1 MRRIMFFLL
10 VNLGMM
16 ITLMVLANLLGI
28 RPYLDAN
35 GINFE
40 ALAVFSLFWGMGGAF
55 LSLLMSKQLAKW
67 TMRLEMIDPSSTGFK
82 GDLVKKVHGLAGMA
96 GLKKMPEVAIYNSPE
111 VNAFATG
118 PSKSSSLVAVSTGLL
133 ERMNEDEVEGVLAH
147 EVAHIA
153 NGDMVTMTLV
163 QGVVNAFVIF
173 FTKIIAWAVANFLRS
188 DDDEGP
194 SMGLYFVLQIVIQIA
209 LGVLGMIVVAWFSRK
224 REYRADIGGAQL
236 AGKNK
241 MVAALERLK
250 TNFNMIDDS
259 QESIAAFKISG
270 RKRSLFS
277 THPDLDDRIAALKN
291 M

>member
-1 MRRIMFFLL
+1 MFFLL